1 MLTKRRALGLVGA
14 VLLNATSFVTPL
26 SAEASQ
32 KRCYTNASVP
42 GGVVCE
48 GADRLTP
55 VRAQTRTPATAH
67 PHRELWRP
75 VLAEDVDG
83 GTCVTIRTMRL
94 PSNPGGREDRQSEMQ
109 LVQYLQSFPMCEAAE
124 LPAVTTPEM
133 EAAAFF
139 RRIELPVPEP
149 HVAPGRLL
157 VGLESFLE
165 TGAPRS
171 QTYGPVDTP
180 FGPLTLT
187 ATARIYVDWDDPHD
201 DVAGEHGPYDAE
213 PGPYP
218 DGGIRHVYQYD
229 GWYRIAV
236 RYVWTATWA
245 IGDVGGT
252 IGGVETTG
260 TYPAPGFEAF
270 SRQAVG

>member
-1 MLTKRRALGLVGA
+1 VT
-14 VLLNATSFVTPL
+14 AT
-26 SAEASQ
+26 
-32 KRCYTNASVP
+32 
-42 GGVVCE
+42 
-48 GADRLTP
+48 
-55 VRAQTRTPATAH
+55 TAY
-67 PHRELWRP
+67 PFRELWRP
-75 VLAEDVDG
+75 VLSSDAG
-83 GTCVTIRTMRL
+83 GRCIDFRTMRIGTDPL
-94 PSNPGGREDRQSEMQ
+94 ATDYVQSERQ
-109 LVQYLQSFPMCEAAE
+109 FNLLSPVFPMCQAAE
-124 LPAVTTPEM
+124 LPATTTPEM

-139 RRIELPVPEP
+139 RRIELPVPQP

-165 TGAPRS
+165 TSAPRS

-187 ATARIYVDWDDPHD
+187 ATARIHVDWDDPHD

-236 RYVWTATWA
+236 RYVWTATWS

>member
-1 MLTKRRALGLVGA
+1 VACSG
-14 VLLNATSFVTPL
+14 SL
-26 SAEASQ
+26 SESRIA
-32 KRCYTNASVP
+32 R
-42 GGVVCE
+42 
-48 GADRLTP
+48 P
-55 VRAQTRTPATAH
+55 VRPVTATTAY
-67 PHRELWRP
+67 PFRELWRP
-75 VLAEDVDG
+75 VLSSDASGRCIDLRTLRI
-83 GTCVTIRTMRL
+83 GTDPLAT
-94 PSNPGGREDRQSEMQ
+94 D
-109 LVQYLQSFPMCEAAE
+109 YLQSERQFRQLAPLFPMCQAAE

-133 EAAAFF
+133 EAASFF
-139 RRIELPVPEP
+139 RRIELPVPQP

-165 TGAPRS
+165 TSAPTS
-171 QTYGPVDTP
+171 QTYGTVDTP

-187 ATARIYVDWDDPHD
+187 ATARIHVDWDDPHD

-236 RYVWTATWA
+236 RYVWTATWS
-245 IGDVGGT
+245 IGDVSGT
-252 IGGVETTG
+252 IGGVETAG